1 MKKSEMRK
9 EIESYMSGKPNYDV
23 RQTLHVFKIGRDY
36 IHMISLC
43 EGSRPFKVTIDNFYN
58 DYVADV
64 AAK

>member
-1 MKKSEMRK
+1 MKKSEMKK

-36 IHMISLC
+36 IHMISLY

-64 AAK
+64 AAE